1 VGDERFEMNSLD
13 EIRKKREAWEKV
25 QLTKN
30 PVPRAKTSS
39 GFEVDVLYAPSDL
52 EDFDYLRDLG
62 FPGEFPFTRGVYPTM
77 YRGNLWSMRQYAGF
91 ADAEESNRRFKY
103 LLEQGQTGLS
113 VAFDLPTQMG
123 FDSDNPM
130 VRADVGRVGVAVDTL
145 RDMEILFDGIPLDKI
160 TTSFTI
166 NATAAIIL
174 AMYLAVADKQGV
186 PMEKVGGTLQ
196 NEILKEYIA
205 RGTFI
210 FPPRPSLR
218 LVVDIIEFCKDRVP
232 RMNTIN
238 FSGYHVRE
246 AGANAIQEAAYCLSS
261 AVTYVEEVLKRAI
274 DIDDFAPRIAFHLI
288 VGLDFFEEIAKIRA
302 TRRLWAKIARERFK
316 AKNPRSM
323 MLRLFCGS
331 SAREATLREPLNN
344 IIRATIDMMGI
355 VFSGAQSASILSY
368 DEAYTIPTEE
378 SALISLRAQQ
388 IVGYETGVTKV
399 VDPLGGS
406 YYLESLT
413 HRMEKEIRALM
424 DEIDAAGGMLR
435 CIESGKIQMDVLKN
449 AYEIERKKQSGEI
462 VIVGVNKFVDEQ
474 KQDEEIVLT
483 KIDPNLSKRQIERLN
498 QVKAERDSKKVERA
512 LKVLK
517 EKAMSTENLVPS
529 VQEAVKEYA
538 TVGEIC
544 DTLREVFGEHTESA
558 VL

>member
-1 VGDERFEMNSLD
+1 MSSMD
-13 EIRKKREAWEKV
+13 EINRERERWGKAM
-25 QLTKN
+25 LAKN
-30 PVPRAKTSS
+30 PLTPAETTS
-39 GFEVDVLYAPSDL
+39 GLDIDVVYTPADL
-52 EDFDYLRDLG
+52 EDIDYQRDLG
-62 FPGEFPFTRGVYPTM
+62 FPGEFPFTRGIYPTM

-103 LLEQGQTGLS
+103 LLDQGQTGLS

-130 VRADVGRVGVAVDTL
+130 VKNDAGRVGVAVDTL

-174 AMYLAVADKQGV
+174 AMYLAVAAKQGV
-186 PMEKVGGTLQ
+186 PMDKVGGTLQ
-196 NEILKEYIA
+196 NEILKEFIA

-218 LVVDIIEFCKDRVP
+218 LVVDIIDFCKGKVP

-246 AGANAIQEAAYCLSS
+246 AGANAIQEVAYCLSS
-261 AVTYVEEVLKRAI
+261 AIAYIEEVLKRGI
-274 DIDDFAPRIAFHLI
+274 DIDDFAPRVAFHLI
-288 VGLDFFEEIAKIRA
+288 VGLDFFEELAKIRA
-302 TRRLWAKIARERFK
+302 ARRLWAKIAKERFK

-344 IIRATIDMMGI
+344 IVRATIDMMGI
-355 VFSGAQSASILSY
+355 VFAGAQSASILSY

-378 SALISLRAQQ
+378 SALISLRTQQ
-388 IVGYETGVTKV
+388 IIGYETGITKV

-406 YYLESLT
+406 YYLENLT
-413 HRMEKEIRALM
+413 HRIEKEIKKLM
-424 DEIDAAGGMLR
+424 DEIDASGGMLR
-435 CIESGKIQMDVLKN
+435 CIETGKIQMDVSKN
-449 AYEIERKKQSGEI
+449 AYEIEKKKQTGEL
-462 VIVGVNKFVDEQ
+462 VIVGVNKFIDEQ
-474 KQDEEIVLT
+474 KQDEEVVLT
-483 KIDPNLSKRQIERLN
+483 KIDPNLAKKQIEKLH
-498 QVKAERDSKKVERA
+498 QVKSERNNKKVQEA

-517 EKAMSTENLVPS
+517 QTAMGTENLVPAI
-529 VQEAVKEYA
+529 QEAVKEYA

-544 DTLREVFGEHTESA
+544 DTLREVFGEHTESV

>member
-1 VGDERFEMNSLD
+1 MD
-13 EIRKKREAWEKV
+13 EIKKERERWENAS
-25 QLTKN
+25 LGRN
-30 PVPRAKTSS
+30 PVPPARTTS
-39 GFEVDVLYAPSDL
+39 GIDLDLVYTPSDL
-52 EDFDYLRDLG
+52 GDFDYLQDLG
-62 FPGEFPFTRGVYPTM
+62 LPGEFPFTRGIYPTM

-103 LLEQGQTGLS
+103 LLGQGQTGLS

-130 VRADVGRVGVAVDTL
+130 VLADIGRVGVAVDTL

-174 AMYLAVADKQGV
+174 SMYLAVAEKQGV
-186 PMEKVGGTLQ
+186 PPEKVGGTLQ

-205 RGTFI
+205 RGTYI

-218 LVVDIIEFCKDRVP
+218 LVVDIIDFCKDRVP

-246 AGANAIQEAAYCLSS
+246 AGSNAIQEAAYCLSS
-261 AVTYVEEVLKRAI
+261 AITYIEEVVKRGI

-288 VGLDFFEEIAKIRA
+288 VGLDFFEEISKIRA
-302 TRRLWAKIARERFK
+302 TRRLWAKIAKERFK

-368 DEAYTIPTEE
+368 DEAYTIPTED
-378 SALISLRAQQ
+378 SALLSLRTQQ
-388 IVGYETGVTKV
+388 IIGYETGITKV

-413 HRMEKEIRALM
+413 GRMEREIRRLIG
-424 DEIDAAGGMLR
+424 EIDAAGGMLR
-435 CIESGKIQMDVLKN
+435 CIETGKIQMDVLKN
-449 AYEIERKKQSGEI
+449 AYEIEKKRQKGEM
-462 VIVGVNKFVDEQ
+462 VVVGVNRFIDED
-474 KQDEEIVLT
+474 KADEEIVLT
-483 KIDPNLSKRQIERLN
+483 RIDPSLSRRQMERLH
-498 QVKAERDSKKVERA
+498 QVKAARDNEKVGR
-512 LKVLK
+512 VLNVMR
-517 EKAMSTENLVPS
+517 EKAQGAENLVPFI
-529 VQEAVKEYA
+529 QDAVREYA
-538 TVGEIC
+538 SVGEIC
-544 DTLREVFGEHTESA
+544 DALKAVFGEHQESV

>member
-1 VGDERFEMNSLD
+1 MSSVEELKKERE
-13 EIRKKREAWEKV
+13 RWEKAN
-25 QLTKN
+25 LAKN
-30 PVPRAKTSS
+30 PVAPAKTTS
-39 GFEVDVLYAPSDL
+39 GLDVDVLYTPAEFD
-52 EDFDYLRDLG
+52 DFDYQRDLG
-62 FPGEFPFTRGVYPTM
+62 MPGEYPFTRGVYPSM
-77 YRGNLWSMRQYAGF
+77 FRGNLWSMRQYAGF

-103 LLEQGQTGLS
+103 LLDQGQTGLS

-130 VRADVGRVGVAVDTL
+130 VKAEVGRVGVAVDTL
-145 RDMEILFDGIPLDKI
+145 RDMEILFQGIPLDKI

-166 NATAAIIL
+166 NSTAAIIL
-174 AMYLAVADKQGV
+174 AMYLAVAEKQGV
-186 PMEKVGGTLQ
+186 PATKVGGTLQ
-196 NEILKEYIA
+196 NEILKEFIA
-205 RGTFI
+205 RGTYI

-218 LVVDIIEFCKDRVP
+218 LVVDIIDFCKDKVP

-246 AGANAIQEAAYCLSS
+246 AGSNAVQEVAYCLSS
-261 AVTYVEEVLKRAI
+261 AITYIEEVLKRGI
-274 DIDDFAPRIAFHLI
+274 NFDDFGPRLAFHLI

-302 TRRLWAKIARERFK
+302 ARRLWAKIAKERFN

-344 IIRATIDMMGI
+344 IVRATIDMLGI
-355 VFSGAQSASILSY
+355 VFAGAQSASILSY

-378 SALISLRAQQ
+378 SALISLRTQQ
-388 IVGYETGVTKV
+388 IIGYETGITKV

-413 HRMEKEIRALM
+413 NRLEKEIKRTM
-424 DEIDAAGGMLR
+424 DEIDSLGGMLR
-435 CIESGKIQMDVLKN
+435 CIETGKIQMDVAKN

-474 KQDEEIVLT
+474 KQDEEVVLT
-483 KIDPNLSKRQIERLN
+483 KIDPNLSRKQIEKL
-498 QVKAERDSKKVERA
+498 QKVKAERNNPKVKEA
-512 LKVLK
+512 LRVLK
-517 EKAMSTENLVPS
+517 EKGKGSENLVPAI
-529 VQEAVKEYA
+529 QDAVREYA
-538 TVGEIC
+538 TIGEIC

>member
-1 VGDERFEMNSLD
+1 MD
-13 EIRKKREAWEKV
+13 EIKKERERWENAS
-25 QLTKN
+25 LGRN
-30 PVPRAKTSS
+30 PVPPARTTS
-39 GFEVDVLYAPSDL
+39 GIDLDLVYTPSDL
-52 EDFDYLRDLG
+52 GDFDYLQDLG
-62 FPGEFPFTRGVYPTM
+62 LPGEFPFTRGIYPTM

-103 LLEQGQTGLS
+103 LLGQGQTGLS

-130 VRADVGRVGVAVDTL
+130 VLADIGRVGVAVDTL

-174 AMYLAVADKQGV
+174 SMYLAVAEKQGV
-186 PMEKVGGTLQ
+186 PPEKVGGTLQ

-205 RGTFI
+205 RGTYI

-218 LVVDIIEFCKDRVP
+218 LVVDIIDFCRDRVP

-246 AGANAIQEAAYCLSS
+246 AGSNAIQEAAYCLSS
-261 AVTYVEEVLKRAI
+261 AITYIEEVVKRGI

-288 VGLDFFEEIAKIRA
+288 VGLDFFEEISKIRA
-302 TRRLWAKIARERFK
+302 TRRLWAKIAKERFK

-368 DEAYTIPTEE
+368 DEAYTIPTED
-378 SALISLRAQQ
+378 SALLSLRTQQ
-388 IVGYETGVTKV
+388 IIGYETGITKV

-413 HRMEKEIRALM
+413 GRMETEIRRLIG
-424 DEIDAAGGMLR
+424 EIDAAGGMLR
-435 CIESGKIQMDVLKN
+435 CIETGKIQMDVLKN
-449 AYEIERKKQSGEI
+449 AYEIEKKRQKGEM
-462 VIVGVNKFVDEQ
+462 VVVGVNRFIDED
-474 KQDEEIVLT
+474 KADEEIVLIR
-483 KIDPNLSKRQIERLN
+483 IDPSLSRRQIERLH
-498 QVKAERDSKKVERA
+498 QVKAARDNEKVGR
-512 LKVLK
+512 VLNVLR
-517 EKAMSTENLVPS
+517 EKAQGAENLVPFI
-529 VQEAVKEYA
+529 QDAVREYA
-538 TVGEIC
+538 SVGEIC
-544 DTLREVFGEHTESA
+544 DALKAVFGEHQESV

>member
-1 VGDERFEMNSLD
+1 MSSTGD
-13 EIRKKREAWEKV
+13 IKRERERWEKAMV
-25 QLTKN
+25 AKN
-30 PVPRAKTSS
+30 PMPRAGTTS
-39 GFEVDVLYAPSDL
+39 GLDIDVVYTPADL
-52 EDFDYLRDLG
+52 EDFDYLQDMG

-130 VRADVGRVGVAVDTL
+130 VKADVGRVGVAVDTL

-174 AMYLAVADKQGV
+174 AMYLAVAEKQGV
-186 PMEKVGGTLQ
+186 PIEKVGGTLQ

-246 AGANAIQEAAYCLSS
+246 AGSNAIQEAAYCLSS
-261 AVTYVEEVLKRAI
+261 ASTYIEEVLRRGI

-302 TRRLWAKIARERFK
+302 ARRLWAKIAKERFK
-316 AKNPRSM
+316 ARNPRSM

-344 IIRATIDMMGI
+344 IIRATIDMLGI
-355 VFSGAQSASILSY
+355 VFAGVQSASILSY

-378 SALISLRAQQ
+378 SALISLRTQQ
-388 IVGYETGVTKV
+388 IIGYETGITKV

-413 HRMEKEIRALM
+413 NRMEKEIKTLI

-435 CIESGKIQMDVLKN
+435 CIETGKIQMDVLKN
-449 AYEIERKKQSGEI
+449 AYEIEKKKQSGEV
-462 VIVGVNKFVDEQ
+462 VIVGVNKFVDEK
-474 KQDEEIVLT
+474 KQDEEVVLT
-483 KIDPNLSKRQIERLN
+483 KINPSLVNKQIEKLN
-498 QVKAERDSKKVERA
+498 RMKSGRDSKKVKKA
-512 LKVLK
+512 LRVLK
-517 EKAMSTENLVPS
+517 EKAMGEENLIPAI
-529 VQEAVKEYA
+529 QEAVKEYA
-538 TVGEIC
+538 TIGELC
-544 DTLREVFGEHTESA
+544 DTLREVFGEHQESV

>member
-1 VGDERFEMNSLD
+1 MSSLD
-13 EIRKKREAWEKV
+13 EIRKKREEWEKAH
-25 QLTKN
+25 LKKN
-30 PVPRAKTSS
+30 PVSPAKTTS
-39 GFEVDVLYAPSDL
+39 GIDVDVVYTPSDL

-123 FDSDNPM
+123 FDSDNPL
-130 VRADVGRVGVAVDTL
+130 VKADVGRVGVAVDTL

-174 AMYLAVADKQGV
+174 AMYLAVAEKQGV

-210 FPPRPSLR
+210 FPPSPSLR
-218 LVVDIIEFCKDRVP
+218 LVVDIIDFCKDRVP

-246 AGANAIQEAAYCLSS
+246 AGANAIQEVAYCLSS
-261 AVTYVEEVLKRAI
+261 AITYIEEVLKRGIAF
-274 DIDDFAPRIAFHLI
+274 DDFGPRLAFHLI

-302 TRRLWAKIARERFK
+302 ARRLWAKIAKERFK

-344 IIRATIDMMGI
+344 IIRATIDMMGV
-355 VFSGAQSASILSY
+355 VFAGAQSASILSY

-378 SALISLRAQQ
+378 SALISLRTQQ
-388 IVGYETGVTKV
+388 IIGHETGIAKV
-399 VDPLGGS
+399 ADPLGGS
-406 YYLESLT
+406 YYLEHLT
-413 HRMEKEIRALM
+413 NELEKEIKTLM
-424 DEIDAAGGMLR
+424 DEIDNAGGMLR
-435 CIESGKIQMDVLKN
+435 CIETGKIQMDVSRN
-449 AYEIERKKQSGEI
+449 AYEIERKKQSGET
-462 VIVGVNKFVDEQ
+462 VVVGVNKFIDESR
-474 KQDEEIVLT
+474 QDEEIVLT
-483 KIDPNLSKRQIERLN
+483 KIDPNLARKQIERLH
-498 QVKAERDSKKVERA
+498 QVKSQRDSQKAAKTLR
-512 LKVLK
+512 VLK
-517 EKAMSTENLVPS
+517 EKAMGTENLVPAI
-529 VQEAVKEYA
+529 QDAVREYA

-544 DTLREVFGEHTESA
+544 DALREVFGEHQESV

>member
-1 VGDERFEMNSLD
+1 MSSAD
-13 EIRKKREAWEKV
+13 EIGKEKKRWKEAMEAR
-25 QLTKN
+25 N
-30 PVPRAKTSS
+30 PLSPAATTS
-39 GFEVDVLYAPSDL
+39 GIDVDVVYAPSDL
-52 EDFDYLRDLG
+52 GDFDYLRDLG

-123 FDSDNPM
+123 FDSDNFM

-145 RDMEILFDGIPLDKI
+145 RDMEILFEGIPLDRI

-166 NATAAIIL
+166 NATAAVIL
-174 AMYLAVADKQGV
+174 AMYLAVAEKQGI

-218 LVVDIIEFCKDRVP
+218 LVVDIIDFCKDRVP

-246 AGANAIQEAAYCLSS
+246 AGANAVQEVAYCLSS
-261 AVTYVEEVLKRAI
+261 AITYIEEVVKRGIAF
-274 DIDDFAPRIAFHLI
+274 DDFGPRLAFHLI

-302 TRRLWAKIARERFK
+302 ARRLWAKIAKERFK

-331 SAREATLREPLNN
+331 SAREATQREPLNN
-344 IIRATIDMMGI
+344 IIRATIDMLGI
-355 VFSGAQSASILSY
+355 VFAGAQSASILSY
-368 DEAYTIPTEE
+368 DEAYTLPTEE
-378 SALISLRAQQ
+378 SALISLRTQQ
-388 IVGYETGVTKV
+388 IIGYETGIAKV
-399 VDPLGGS
+399 ADPLGGS

-413 HRMEKEIRALM
+413 HRLEKEIEDLIE
-424 DEIDAAGGMLR
+424 EIDASGGMLH
-435 CIESGKIQMDVLKN
+435 CIETGKIQMDVAGN
-449 AYEIERKKQSGEI
+449 AYESERKKQSGET
-462 VIVGVNKFVDEQ
+462 VVVGVNKFVDEAR
-474 KQDEEIVLT
+474 QDEEIVLT
-483 KIDPNLSKRQIERLN
+483 KIDPNLARKQMNRLH
-498 QVKAERDSKKVERA
+498 QVKSERNSQAVAVA
-512 LKVLK
+512 LNALK
-517 EKAMSTENLVPS
+517 EKAGGTENLIPS
-529 VQEAVKEYA
+529 IQEAVREYA

-544 DTLREVFGEHTESA
+544 DTLREVFGEHRESI

>member
-1 VGDERFEMNSLD
+1 MSSVEELKKERE
-13 EIRKKREAWEKV
+13 RWEKAN
-25 QLTKN
+25 LAKN
-30 PVPRAKTSS
+30 PVAPAKTTS
-39 GFEVDVLYAPSDL
+39 GLDVDVLYSPAELD
-52 EDFDYLRDLG
+52 DFDYQRDLG
-62 FPGEFPFTRGVYPTM
+62 MPGEYPFTRGVYPSM
-77 YRGNLWSMRQYAGF
+77 FRGNLWSMRQYAGF

-103 LLEQGQTGLS
+103 LLDQGQTGLS

-130 VRADVGRVGVAVDTL
+130 VKAEVGRVGVAVDTL
-145 RDMEILFDGIPLDKI
+145 QDMEILFQGIPLDKI

-166 NATAAIIL
+166 NSTAAIIL
-174 AMYLAVADKQGV
+174 AMYLAVAEKQGV
-186 PMEKVGGTLQ
+186 PATKVGGTLQ
-196 NEILKEYIA
+196 NEILKEFIA
-205 RGTFI
+205 RGTYI

-218 LVVDIIEFCKDRVP
+218 LVVDIIDFCKDKVP

-246 AGANAIQEAAYCLSS
+246 AGSNAVQEVAYCLSS
-261 AVTYVEEVLKRAI
+261 AITYIEEVLKRGI
-274 DIDDFAPRIAFHLI
+274 NFDDFGPRLAFHLI

-302 TRRLWAKIARERFK
+302 ARRLWAKIAKERFN

-344 IIRATIDMMGI
+344 IVRATIDMLGI
-355 VFSGAQSASILSY
+355 VFAGAQSASILSY

-378 SALISLRAQQ
+378 SALISLRTQQ
-388 IVGYETGVTKV
+388 IIGYETGIAKV

-413 HRMEKEIRALM
+413 NRLEKEIKRTM
-424 DEIDAAGGMLR
+424 DEIDSLGGMLR
-435 CIESGKIQMDVLKN
+435 CIETGKIQMDVAKN

-474 KQDEEIVLT
+474 KQDEEVVLT
-483 KIDPNLSKRQIERLN
+483 KIDPNLSRKQIEKL
-498 QVKAERDSKKVERA
+498 QKVKAERNNPKVKEA
-512 LKVLK
+512 LRILK
-517 EKAMSTENLVPS
+517 EKGKGSENLVPAI
-529 VQEAVKEYA
+529 QDAVREYA
-538 TVGEIC
+538 TIGEIC

>member
-1 VGDERFEMNSLD
+1 MSTLD
-13 EIRKKREAWEKV
+13 ELKKERERWEKAN
-25 QLTKN
+25 LTKN
-30 PVPRAKTSS
+30 PVAPAKTTS
-39 GFEVDVLYAPSDL
+39 GLDVDVVYTPADL
-52 EDFDYLRDLG
+52 GDFDYQKDLG
-62 FPGEFPFTRGVYPTM
+62 FPGEFPYTRGVYPSM
-77 YRGNLWSMRQYAGF
+77 FRGSLWSMRQYAGF
-91 ADAEESNRRFKY
+91 ADAEESNKRFKY
-103 LLEQGQTGLS
+103 LLDQGQSGLS

-130 VRADVGRVGVAVDTL
+130 VKAEVGRVGVAVDTL
-145 RDMEILFDGIPLDKI
+145 RDMEILFEGIPLDKI

-166 NATAAIIL
+166 NSTAAIIL
-174 AMYLAVADKQGV
+174 AMYLAVAEKQGV
-186 PMEKVGGTLQ
+186 PMSKVGGTLQ
-196 NEILKEYIA
+196 NEILKEFIA
-205 RGTFI
+205 RGTYI

-218 LVVDIIEFCKDRVP
+218 LVVDIIDFCKDKVA

-246 AGANAIQEAAYCLSS
+246 AGANAVQEVAYCLSS
-261 AVTYVEEVLKRAI
+261 AIAYIEEVLKRGVNF
-274 DIDDFAPRIAFHLI
+274 DDFGPRLAFHLI

-302 TRRLWAKIARERFK
+302 ARRLWAKIAKERFN

-344 IIRATIDMMGI
+344 IVRATIDMLGI
-355 VFSGAQSASILSY
+355 VFAGAQSASILSY

-378 SALISLRAQQ
+378 SALISLRTQQ
-388 IVGYETGVTKV
+388 IIGYETGIAKV

-413 HRMEKEIRALM
+413 SRLEKEMKKLM
-424 DEIDAAGGMLR
+424 DEIDSLGGMLR
-435 CIESGKIQMDVLKN
+435 CIETGKIQMDVSKN
-449 AYEIERKKQSGEI
+449 AYEIEKKKQNGEV

-474 KQDEEIVLT
+474 KQDEEVVLT
-483 KIDPNLSKRQIERLN
+483 KIDPNLTRKQIEKL
-498 QVKAERDSKKVERA
+498 QKVKSERNNPKVKDA

-517 EKAMSTENLVPS
+517 EKAKGTENLVPAI
-529 VQEAVKEYA
+529 QDAVREYA
-538 TVGEIC
+538 TIGEIC

>member
-1 VGDERFEMNSLD
+1 MNSID
-13 EIRKKREAWEKV
+13 EIKKERERWERQMLK
-25 QLTKN
+25 KN
-30 PVPRAKTSS
+30 PPPLAKTTS
-39 GFEVDVLYAPSDL
+39 GLDLDVLYTPAEVS
-52 EDFDYLRDLG
+52 DFDYLRDLG

-91 ADAEESNRRFKY
+91 ADAEESNRRYKY

-130 VRADVGRVGVAVDTL
+130 VKADVGRVGVAVDTL
-145 RDMEILFDGIPLDKI
+145 RDMEILFDGIPLDQI

-174 AMYLAVADKQGV
+174 AMYLAVAEKQGV
-186 PMEKVGGTLQ
+186 PLDKVGGTLQ

-218 LVVDIIEFCKDRVP
+218 LVVDIIEFCKDRCP

-246 AGANAIQEAAYCLSS
+246 AGSNAIQEAAYCLSS
-261 AVTYVEEVLKRAI
+261 AITYVEEVLKRGI
-274 DIDDFAPRIAFHLI
+274 DIDEFAPRIAFHLI

-302 TRRLWAKIARERFK
+302 ARRLWAKIAKERFK

-331 SAREATLREPLNN
+331 SAREATAREPLNN

-355 VFSGAQSASILSY
+355 VFAGAQSASIMSY

-378 SALISLRAQQ
+378 SALISLRTQQ
-388 IVGYETGVTKV
+388 IIAYETGITKV

-406 YYLESLT
+406 YYLENLT
-413 HRMEKEIRALM
+413 NRMEKEIKTLI
-424 DEIDAAGGMLR
+424 DEIDQEGGMLS
-435 CIESGKIQMDVLKN
+435 CIEKGKIQKDVLKN

-462 VIVGVNKFVDEQ
+462 VVVGVNKFVDERRE
-474 KQDEEIVLT
+474 DEEIVLT
-483 KIDPNLSKRQIERLN
+483 KIDPNLSRKQIERLRE
-498 QVKAERDSKKVERA
+498 VKRQRNNEKV
-512 LKVLK
+512 LKTLNVLK
-517 EKAMSTENLVPS
+517 EKAKGQENLIPYIY
-529 VQEAVKEYA
+529 EAVKEYA
-538 TVGEIC
+538 TIGEIC
-544 DTLREVFGEHTESA
+544 DTLREVFGEYQEP
-558 VL
+558 VIL

>member
-1 VGDERFEMNSLD
+1 MKSAD
-13 EIRKKREAWEKV
+13 EIGKERQRWEKAM
-25 QLTKN
+25 LAKN
-30 PVPRAKTSS
+30 PVTPAKTTSDL
-39 GFEVDVLYAPSDL
+39 EVDVLYTPSDL
-52 EDFDYLRDLG
+52 PDFDYLRDLG

-130 VRADVGRVGVAVDTL
+130 VRTEVGRVGVAVDTL
-145 RDMEILFDGIPLDKI
+145 KDMEVLFDGIPLDKI

-174 AMYLAVADKQGV
+174 AMYLAVAEKQGV
-186 PMEKVGGTLQ
+186 PPEKVGGTLQ

-218 LVVDIIEFCKDRVP
+218 LVVDIIDFCKDRVP

-246 AGANAIQEAAYCLSS
+246 AGADAVQEAAYCLSS
-261 AVTYVEEVLKRAI
+261 AITYVEEVLKRGIA
-274 DIDDFAPRIAFHLI
+274 IDDFAPRIAFHLI

-302 TRRLWAKIARERFK
+302 TRRLWAKIAKERFE

-355 VFSGAQSASILSY
+355 VFAGAQSASILSY
-368 DEAYTIPTEE
+368 DEAYTLPTEE
-378 SALISLRAQQ
+378 SALVSLRTQQ
-388 IVGYETGVTKV
+388 IIGYETGITKV

-413 HRMEKEIRALM
+413 NRMEKEIKTLI
-424 DEIDAAGGMLR
+424 DEIDAAGGML
-435 CIESGKIQMDVLKN
+435 CCVETGKIQMDVLKK
-449 AYEIERKKQSGEI
+449 AYETEKKRQNREM
-462 VIVGVNKFVDEQ
+462 VVVGVNRFVDEK

-483 KIDPNLSKRQIERLN
+483 KIDPGLAQKQMERLHR
-498 QVKAERDSKKVERA
+498 VKATRDREKVEKT

-517 EKAMSTENLVPS
+517 EKARGGENLVPFI
-529 VQEAVKEYA
+529 QEAVKEYA

-544 DTLREVFGEHTESA
+544 DALREVFGEHQESVA
-558 VL
+558 L

>member
-1 VGDERFEMNSLD
+1 MSSVDEL
-13 EIRKKREAWEKV
+13 KKERERWEKAN
-25 QLTKN
+25 LTKS
-30 PVPRAKTSS
+30 PVAPAKTTS
-39 GFEVDVLYAPSDL
+39 GLDVDVVYTPADL
-52 EDFDYLRDLG
+52 GDFDYQKDLG
-62 FPGEFPFTRGVYPTM
+62 FPGEFPYTRGVYPSM
-77 YRGNLWSMRQYAGF
+77 FRGNLWSMRQYAGF
-91 ADAEESNRRFKY
+91 ADAEESNKRFKY
-103 LLEQGQTGLS
+103 LLEQGQSGLS

-130 VRADVGRVGVAVDTL
+130 VKAEVGRVGVAVDTL
-145 RDMEILFDGIPLDKI
+145 RDMEILFEGIPLDKI

-174 AMYLAVADKQGV
+174 AMYLAVAEKQGV
-186 PMEKVGGTLQ
+186 PMNKVGGTLQ
-196 NEILKEYIA
+196 NEILKEFIA
-205 RGTFI
+205 RGTYI

-218 LVVDIIEFCKDRVP
+218 LVVDIIDFCKDKVA

-246 AGANAIQEAAYCLSS
+246 AGANAVQEVAYCLSS
-261 AVTYVEEVLKRAI
+261 AIAYIEEVLKRGVNF
-274 DIDDFAPRIAFHLI
+274 DDFGPRLAFHLI

-302 TRRLWAKIARERFK
+302 ARRLWAKIAKERFG

-344 IIRATIDMMGI
+344 IVRATIDMLGI
-355 VFSGAQSASILSY
+355 VFAGAQSASILSY
-368 DEAYTIPTEE
+368 DEAFTIPTEE
-378 SALISLRAQQ
+378 SALISLRTQQ
-388 IVGYETGVTKV
+388 IIGYETGIAKV

-413 HRMEKEIRALM
+413 NRLEKEMKKLM
-424 DEIDAAGGMLR
+424 DEIDSLGGMLR
-435 CIESGKIQMDVLKN
+435 CIETGKIQMDVSKN

-462 VIVGVNKFVDEQ
+462 VVVGVNKFVDEQ
-474 KQDEEIVLT
+474 KQDEEVVLT
-483 KIDPNLSKRQIERLN
+483 KIDPNITRKQIEKL
-498 QVKAERDSKKVERA
+498 QKVKAERNNAKVKEA

-517 EKAMSTENLVPS
+517 EKAKGTENLVPFI
-529 VQEAVKEYA
+529 QDAVREYA
-538 TVGEIC
+538 SIGEIC

>member
-1 VGDERFEMNSLD
+1 MSQLD
-13 EIRKKREAWEKV
+13 ELKKERERWGKAN
-25 QLTKN
+25 LTKN
-30 PVPRAKTSS
+30 PVAPAKTTS
-39 GFEVDVLYAPSDL
+39 GFDIDVVYTPAELG
-52 EDFDYLRDLG
+52 DFDYQKDLG
-62 FPGEFPFTRGVYPTM
+62 FPGEYPFTRGVYPSM

-174 AMYLAVADKQGV
+174 VMYLAVAEKQGV
-186 PMEKVGGTLQ
+186 PLEKVGGTLQ

-218 LVVDIIEFCKDRVP
+218 LVVDIIDFCKDRVP

-246 AGANAIQEAAYCLSS
+246 AGSNAIQEAAYCLSS
-261 AVTYVEEVLKRAI
+261 AITYIEEVLKRGI

-302 TRRLWAKIARERFK
+302 ARRLWAKIAKERFK

-323 MLRLFCGS
+323 MFRLFCGS

-355 VFSGAQSASILSY
+355 TFAGAQSASILSY

-378 SALISLRAQQ
+378 SALVSLRTQQ
-388 IVGYETGVTKV
+388 IIGYETGIAKV

-406 YYLESLT
+406 YYLENLT
-413 HRMEKEIRALM
+413 NRMEKEIKALI
-424 DEIDAAGGMLR
+424 DEIDAEGGMLR
-435 CIESGKIQMDVLKN
+435 CIETGKIQMDVLKN
-449 AYEIERKKQSGEI
+449 AYEIEKRKQSGET
-462 VIVGVNKFVDEQ
+462 VVVGVNKFVDEQ
-474 KQDEEIVLT
+474 RRDEEIVLT
-483 KIDPNLSKRQIERLN
+483 KIDPSLVKKQIERLT
-498 QVKAERDSKKVERA
+498 QVKAKRDKKKVERA

-517 EKAMSTENLVPS
+517 EKAMGTENLVPS
-529 VQEAVKEYA
+529 IQEAIKEYA

-544 DTLREVFGEHTESA
+544 DTLREVFGEHQESV

>member
-1 VGDERFEMNSLD
+1 MGSVDEL
-13 EIRKKREAWEKV
+13 KKERERWEKAS
-25 QLTKN
+25 LTKN
-30 PVPRAKTSS
+30 PVAPAKTTS
-39 GFEVDVLYAPSDL
+39 GLDVDVVYTPADL
-52 EDFDYLRDLG
+52 GDFDYQKDLG
-62 FPGEFPFTRGVYPTM
+62 FPGEFPYTRGVYPSM
-77 YRGNLWSMRQYAGF
+77 FRGSLWSMRQYAGF
-91 ADAEESNRRFKY
+91 ADAEESNKRFKY
-103 LLEQGQTGLS
+103 LLEQGQSGLS

-130 VRADVGRVGVAVDTL
+130 VKAEVGRVGVAVDTL
-145 RDMEILFDGIPLDKI
+145 RDMEILFEGIPLDKI

-166 NATAAIIL
+166 NSTAAIIL
-174 AMYLAVADKQGV
+174 AMYLAVAEKQGV
-186 PMEKVGGTLQ
+186 PMNKVGGTLQ
-196 NEILKEYIA
+196 NEILKEFIA
-205 RGTFI
+205 RGTYI

-218 LVVDIIEFCKDRVP
+218 LVVDIIDFCKDKVS

-246 AGANAIQEAAYCLSS
+246 AGANAIQEVAYCLSS
-261 AVTYVEEVLKRAI
+261 AITYIEEVLKRGVNF
-274 DIDDFAPRIAFHLI
+274 DDFGPRLAFHLI

-302 TRRLWAKIARERFK
+302 ARRLWAKIAKERFN

-344 IIRATIDMMGI
+344 IVRATIDMLGI
-355 VFSGAQSASILSY
+355 VFAGAQSASILSY

-378 SALISLRAQQ
+378 SALISLRTQQ
-388 IVGYETGVTKV
+388 IIGYETGIAKV
-399 VDPLGGS
+399 VDPLAGS

-413 HRMEKEIRALM
+413 NRLEKEMKKLM
-424 DEIDAAGGMLR
+424 DEIDSLGGMLR
-435 CIESGKIQMDVLKN
+435 CIETGKIQMDVSKN

-474 KQDEEIVLT
+474 KQDEEVVLT
-483 KIDPNLSKRQIERLN
+483 KIDPNLTKRQIEKL
-498 QVKAERDSKKVERA
+498 QKVKAERNNPKVKEA
-512 LKVLK
+512 LRVLK
-517 EKAMSTENLVPS
+517 EKAKGTENLVPAI
-529 VQEAVKEYA
+529 QDAVREYA
-538 TVGEIC
+538 SVGEIC

>member
-1 VGDERFEMNSLD
+1 MRSMDK
-13 EIRKKREAWEKV
+13 IKREKERWEKGM
-25 QLTKN
+25 LAKN
-30 PVPRAKTSS
+30 PVSPAKTTS
-39 GFEVDVLYAPSDL
+39 GIEVEVMYTPSDL

-77 YRGNLWSMRQYAGF
+77 YRGNPWSMRQYAGF

-210 FPPRPSLR
+210 FPPKPSLR
-218 LVVDIIEFCKDRVP
+218 LVVDIIDFCKDRVP

-246 AGANAIQEAAYCLSS
+246 AGSNAIQEAAYCLSS
-261 AVTYVEEVLKRAI
+261 AITYVEEVLKRGI

-288 VGLDFFEEIAKIRA
+288 VGLDFFEEITKIRA
-302 TRRLWAKIARERFK
+302 TRRLWAKIAKERFK

-355 VFSGAQSASILSY
+355 VFAGAQSASILSY

-378 SALISLRAQQ
+378 SALISLRTQQ
-388 IVGYETGVTKV
+388 IIGYETGITRV

-406 YYLESLT
+406 YYLENLT
-413 HRMEKEIRALM
+413 NRMEKEIRALI
-424 DEIDAAGGMLR
+424 DEIDEAGGMLR
-435 CIESGKIQMDVLKN
+435 CIETGKIQMDVLKN
-449 AYEIERKKQSGEI
+449 AYEIEKRKQSGEI
-462 VIVGVNKFVDEQ
+462 VIVGVNKFIDEQ

-483 KIDPNLSKRQIERLN
+483 QIDPIVARKQIERLHR
-498 QVKAERDSKKVERA
+498 VKAERNNERVRGA
-512 LKVLK
+512 LEVLK
-517 EKAMSTENLVPS
+517 EKAMGEENLVPFILY
-529 VQEAVKEYA
+529 AVKEYA

-544 DTLREVFGEHTESA
+544 DTLREVFGEHQESV

>member
-1 VGDERFEMNSLD
+1 MSSSD
-13 EIRKKREAWEKV
+13 EIRKKREAWEKS
-25 QLTKN
+25 QLTKQ
-30 PVPRAKTSS
+30 PIPPARTAS
-39 GFEVDVLYAPSDL
+39 GLEVDVLYGPSDL

-62 FPGEFPFTRGVYPTM
+62 FPGEFPYTRGVYPTM
-77 YRGNLWSMRQYAGF
+77 YRGSLWSMRQYAGF
-91 ADAEESNRRFKY
+91 ADAEESNKRFKY
-103 LLEQGQTGLS
+103 LLEQGQSGLS

-130 VRADVGRVGVAVDTL
+130 VRAEVGRVGVAVDTL

-174 AMYLAVADKQGV
+174 AMYLAVAEKQGV
-186 PMEKVGGTLQ
+186 PMDKVGGTLQ
-196 NEILKEYIA
+196 NEILKEFIA
-205 RGTFI
+205 RGTYI

-218 LVVDIIEFCKDRVP
+218 LVVDIIDFCKDRVP

-246 AGANAIQEAAYCLSS
+246 AGANAVQEVAYCLSS
-261 AVTYVEEVLKRAI
+261 AIAYIEEVLKRGI
-274 DIDDFAPRIAFHLI
+274 PFDEFGPRLAFHLI

-302 TRRLWAKIARERFK
+302 ARRLWAKIARERFG

-344 IIRATIDMMGI
+344 IVRATIDMLGI
-355 VFSGAQSASILSY
+355 VFAGAQSASILSY

-378 SALISLRAQQ
+378 SALISLRTQQ
-388 IVGYETGVTKV
+388 IIGYETGIAKV

-413 HRMEKEIRALM
+413 HRLEDEIKKLM
-424 DEIDAAGGMLR
+424 DEIDSLGGMLR
-435 CIESGKIQMDVLKN
+435 CIETGKIQMDVSKN
-449 AYEIERKKQSGEI
+449 AYEIEKKKQSGEI
-462 VIVGVNKFVDEQ
+462 VIVGVNRFVDEQ
-474 KQDEEIVLT
+474 NKDEEINLT
-483 KIDPNLSKRQIERLN
+483 RIDPHLARKQIEKL
-498 QVKAERDSKKVERA
+498 QKVKSERNEAKGREA

-517 EKAMSTENLVPS
+517 EKARSAENLVPAI
-529 VQEAVKEYA
+529 QTAVREYA
-538 TVGEIC
+538 SVGEIC

>member
-1 VGDERFEMNSLD
+1 MSSLD
-13 EIRKKREAWEKV
+13 ELKKERERWEKAN
-25 QLTKN
+25 LTKN
-30 PVPRAKTSS
+30 PVAPAKTTS
-39 GFEVDVLYAPSDL
+39 GLDVDVVYTPADL
-52 EDFDYLRDLG
+52 GDFDYQKDLG
-62 FPGEFPFTRGVYPTM
+62 FPGEFPYTRGVYPSM
-77 YRGNLWSMRQYAGF
+77 FRGSLWSMRQYAGF
-91 ADAEESNRRFKY
+91 ADAGESNKRFKY
-103 LLEQGQTGLS
+103 LLEQGQSGLS

-130 VRADVGRVGVAVDTL
+130 VRAEVGRVGVAVDTL
-145 RDMEILFDGIPLDKI
+145 RDMEILFEGIPLDKI

-166 NATAAIIL
+166 NSTAAIIL
-174 AMYLAVADKQGV
+174 AMYLAVAEKQGV
-186 PMEKVGGTLQ
+186 PMSKVGGTLQ
-196 NEILKEYIA
+196 NEILKEFIA
-205 RGTFI
+205 RGTYI

-218 LVVDIIEFCKDRVP
+218 LVVDIIDFCKDKVA

-246 AGANAIQEAAYCLSS
+246 AGANAVQEVAYCLSS
-261 AVTYVEEVLKRAI
+261 AIAYIEEVLKRGI
-274 DIDDFAPRIAFHLI
+274 NFDDFGPRLAFHLI

-302 TRRLWAKIARERFK
+302 ARRLWAKIAKERFN

-331 SAREATLREPLNN
+331 SAREATSREPLNN
-344 IIRATIDMMGI
+344 IVRATIDMLGI
-355 VFSGAQSASILSY
+355 VFAGAQSASILSY

-378 SALISLRAQQ
+378 SALISLRTQQ
-388 IVGYETGVTKV
+388 IIGYETGIAKV

-413 HRMEKEIRALM
+413 NRLEKEMKKLM
-424 DEIDAAGGMLR
+424 DEIDSLGGMLR
-435 CIESGKIQMDVLKN
+435 CIETGKIQMDVSKN
-449 AYEIERKKQSGEI
+449 AYEIEKKKQNGEV

-474 KQDEEIVLT
+474 KQDEEVVLT
-483 KIDPNLSKRQIERLN
+483 KIDPNLTRKQIEKL
-498 QVKAERDSKKVERA
+498 QKVKSERNNPKVKDA

-517 EKAMSTENLVPS
+517 EKAKGTENLVPAI
-529 VQEAVKEYA
+529 QDAVREYA
-538 TVGEIC
+538 TIGEIC

>member
-1 VGDERFEMNSLD
+1 MSTLD
-13 EIRKKREAWEKV
+13 ELKKERERWEKAN
-25 QLTKN
+25 LTKN
-30 PVPRAKTSS
+30 PVAPAKTTS
-39 GFEVDVLYAPSDL
+39 GLDVDVVYTPADL
-52 EDFDYLRDLG
+52 GDFDYQKDLG
-62 FPGEFPFTRGVYPTM
+62 FPGEFPYTRGVYPSM
-77 YRGNLWSMRQYAGF
+77 FRGSLWSMRQYAGF
-91 ADAEESNRRFKY
+91 ADAEESNKRFKY
-103 LLEQGQTGLS
+103 LLDQGQSGLS

-130 VRADVGRVGVAVDTL
+130 VKAEVGRVGVAVDTL
-145 RDMEILFDGIPLDKI
+145 RDMEILFEGIPLDKI

-166 NATAAIIL
+166 NSTAAVIL
-174 AMYLAVADKQGV
+174 AMYLAVAEKQGV
-186 PMEKVGGTLQ
+186 PMSKVGGTLQ
-196 NEILKEYIA
+196 NEILKEFIA
-205 RGTFI
+205 RGTYI

-218 LVVDIIEFCKDRVP
+218 LVVDIIDFCKDNVA

-246 AGANAIQEAAYCLSS
+246 AGANAVQEVAYCLSS
-261 AVTYVEEVLKRAI
+261 AIAYIEEVLKRGVNF
-274 DIDDFAPRIAFHLI
+274 DDFGPRLAFHLI

-302 TRRLWAKIARERFK
+302 ARRLWAKIAKERFN

-331 SAREATLREPLNN
+331 SAREATSREPLNN
-344 IIRATIDMMGI
+344 IVRATIDMLGI
-355 VFSGAQSASILSY
+355 VFAGAQSASILSY

-378 SALISLRAQQ
+378 SALISLRTQQ
-388 IVGYETGVTKV
+388 IIGYETGIAKV

-413 HRMEKEIRALM
+413 HRLEKEMKKLM
-424 DEIDAAGGMLR
+424 DEIDSLGGMLR
-435 CIESGKIQMDVLKN
+435 CIETGKIQMDVSKN
-449 AYEIERKKQSGEI
+449 AYEIEKKKQNGEI

-474 KQDEEIVLT
+474 KQDEEVVLT
-483 KIDPNLSKRQIERLN
+483 KIDPNLTRKQIEKL
-498 QVKAERDSKKVERA
+498 QKVKSERNNPKVKDA

-517 EKAMSTENLVPS
+517 EKAKGTENLVPAI
-529 VQEAVKEYA
+529 QDAVREYA
-538 TVGEIC
+538 TIGEIC

>member
-1 VGDERFEMNSLD
+1 MMD
-13 EIRKKREAWEKV
+13 EIKSEKETWEKEM
-25 QLTKN
+25 LGKN
-30 PVPRAKTSS
+30 PVPPATTTS
-39 GFEVDVLYAPSDL
+39 GIEQQVLYTPADL
-52 EDFDYLRDLG
+52 ADSDYLRDLG
-62 FPGEFPFTRGVYPTM
+62 FPGKFPFTRGVYPSM

-91 ADAEESNRRFKY
+91 ADPEESNRRFKY

-145 RDMEILFDGIPLDKI
+145 RDMEILFEGIPLDKI

-166 NATAAIIL
+166 NATAAVIL

-186 PMEKVGGTLQ
+186 PMGKVGGNLQ

-210 FPPRPSLR
+210 FPPAPSIR
-218 LVVDIIEFCKDRVP
+218 LVVDIIDFCKDHVP

-246 AGANAIQEAAYCLSS
+246 AGSNAIQEAAYCLSS
-261 AVTYVEEVLKRAI
+261 AVTYVEEVLKRGI

-302 TRRLWAKIARERFK
+302 ARRLWAKIARDRFH
-316 AKNPRSM
+316 AKNPKSM

-331 SAREATLREPLNN
+331 SAREATSKEPLNN

-355 VFSGAQSASILSY
+355 VFAGAQSASILSY

-378 SALISLRAQQ
+378 SALISLRTQQ
-388 IVGYETGVTKV
+388 IIGYETGITKV

-413 HRMEKEIRALM
+413 NRMEKEIGAVI

-435 CIESGKIQMDVLKN
+435 CIETGKIQMDVLKN
-449 AYEIERKKQSGEI
+449 SYEIEKRKQNGET

-474 KQDEEIVLT
+474 KEDEDIVLT
-483 KIDPNLSKRQIERLN
+483 TIDPDLSRKQIERLN
-498 QVKAERDSKKVERA
+498 RVKAERDNKKVEKA
-512 LKVLK
+512 LKVLE
-517 EKAMSTENLVPS
+517 EKAASAENLVPFI
-529 VQEAVKEYA
+529 QEAVREYA
-538 TVGEIC
+538 TVGEIS
-544 DTLREVFGEHTESA
+544 DALRKVFGEHQES
-558 VL
+558 VIL

>member
-1 VGDERFEMNSLD
+1 MSSLD
-13 EIRKKREAWEKV
+13 EINKARERWEKV
-25 QLTKN
+25 LLSKN
-30 PVPRAKTSS
+30 PVDPARTTS
-39 GFEVDVLYAPSDL
+39 GIEAHVVYTPSDL
-52 EDFDYLRDLG
+52 EEMDYLRDLG

-91 ADAEESNRRFKY
+91 ADADESNRRFKY

-145 RDMEILFDGIPLDKI
+145 RDMEILFDGIPLNHI

-174 AMYLAVADKQGV
+174 AMYLAVAEKQGV
-186 PMEKVGGTLQ
+186 SMDKVGGTLQ

-218 LVVDIIEFCKDRVP
+218 LVVDIIDFCKDRLP

-246 AGANAIQEAAYCLSS
+246 AGANAIQEAAYCLSN
-261 AVTYVEEVLKRAI
+261 AITYIEEVLKRGI

-302 TRRLWAKIARERFK
+302 TRRLWAKIAKERFK

-355 VFSGAQSASILSY
+355 VFAGAQSASILSY

-378 SALISLRAQQ
+378 SALISLRTQQ
-388 IVGYETGVTKV
+388 IIGYETGITKV

-424 DEIDAAGGMLR
+424 DEIEDAGGMLR
-435 CIESGKIQMDVLKN
+435 CIETGKIQMDVLKN
-449 AYEIERKKQSGEI
+449 AYETEKRKQSGEI
-462 VIVGVNKFVDEQ
+462 VVVGVNKFVDEQ

-483 KIDPNLSKRQIERLN
+483 QINPNLARRQIERLH
-498 QVKAERDSKKVERA
+498 QVKAERNHPKVKKA
-512 LKVLK
+512 LEVLK
-517 EKAMSTENLVPS
+517 EKAMGQVNLVPF
-529 VQEAVKEYA
+529 VLDAVKEYA

-544 DTLREVFGEHTESA
+544 DTLREVFGEHRESV

>member
-1 VGDERFEMNSLD
+1 MSSLD
-13 EIRKKREAWEKV
+13 EIRKKREEWEKAH
-25 QLTKN
+25 LKRN
-30 PVPRAKTSS
+30 PVSPAKTTS
-39 GFEVDVLYAPSDL
+39 GIDVDVVYTPSDL

-123 FDSDNPM
+123 FDSDNPL
-130 VRADVGRVGVAVDTL
+130 VKADVGRVGVAVDTL

-174 AMYLAVADKQGV
+174 AMYLAVAEKQGV

-210 FPPRPSLR
+210 FPPSPSLR
-218 LVVDIIEFCKDRVP
+218 LVVDIIDFCKDRVP

-246 AGANAIQEAAYCLSS
+246 AGANAIQEVAYCLSS
-261 AVTYVEEVLKRAI
+261 AITYIEEVLKRGIAF
-274 DIDDFAPRIAFHLI
+274 DDFGPRLAFHLI

-302 TRRLWAKIARERFK
+302 ARRLWAKIAKERFK

-344 IIRATIDMMGI
+344 IIRATIDMMGV
-355 VFSGAQSASILSY
+355 VFAGAQSASILSY

-378 SALISLRAQQ
+378 SALISLRTQQ
-388 IVGYETGVTKV
+388 IIGHETGIAKV
-399 VDPLGGS
+399 ADPLGGS
-406 YYLESLT
+406 YYLEHLT
-413 HRMEKEIRALM
+413 NELEKEIKTLM
-424 DEIDAAGGMLR
+424 DEIDNAGGMLR
-435 CIESGKIQMDVLKN
+435 CIETGKIQMDVSRN
-449 AYEIERKKQSGEI
+449 AYEIERKKQSGET
-462 VIVGVNKFVDEQ
+462 VVVGVNKFIDESR
-474 KQDEEIVLT
+474 QDEEIVLT
-483 KIDPNLSKRQIERLN
+483 KIDPNLARKQIERLH
-498 QVKAERDSKKVERA
+498 QVKSQRDSQKAAKTLR
-512 LKVLK
+512 VLK
-517 EKAMSTENLVPS
+517 EKAMGTENLVPAI
-529 VQEAVKEYA
+529 QDAVREYA

-544 DTLREVFGEHTESA
+544 DALREVFGEHQESV

>member
-1 VGDERFEMNSLD
+1 MNSLD
-13 EIRKKREAWEKV
+13 DIRKKREEWENIMLAKHPV
-25 QLTKN
+25 SPTKT
-30 PVPRAKTSS
+30 TS
-39 GFEVDVLYAPSDL
+39 GLEVDVVYSPSDL
-52 EDFDYLRDLG
+52 QDFDYLRDLG
-62 FPGEFPFTRGVYPTM
+62 FPGEFPFARGVYPTM

-130 VRADVGRVGVAVDTL
+130 IRADVGRVGVAVDTL

-174 AMYLAVADKQGV
+174 AMYLAVAEKQGV
-186 PMEKVGGTLQ
+186 PMNKVGGTLQ

-210 FPPRPSLR
+210 FPPKPSLR
-218 LVVDIIEFCKDRVP
+218 LVVDIIDFCKDRVP

-246 AGANAIQEAAYCLSS
+246 AGSNAIQEAAYCLSS
-261 AVTYVEEVLKRAI
+261 AIIYIEEVLKRGI
-274 DIDDFAPRIAFHLI
+274 DIDDFAPRLAFHLI

-302 TRRLWAKIARERFK
+302 TRRLWARIARERFK

-331 SAREATLREPLNN
+331 SAREAAVREPLNN

-355 VFSGAQSASILSY
+355 VFAGAQSASILSY

-378 SALISLRAQQ
+378 SALISLRTQQ
-388 IVGYETGVTKV
+388 IIGYETGITKV

-406 YYLESLT
+406 YYLENLT
-413 HRMEKEIRALM
+413 NRMEREIKSLI
-424 DEIDAAGGMLR
+424 DEIDAEGGMLR
-435 CIESGKIQMDVLKN
+435 CIETGKIQMDVLKN
-449 AYEIERKKQSGEI
+449 AYETEKKRQSGEM
-462 VIVGVNKFVDEQ
+462 VMVGVNRFVDEQ

-483 KIDPNLSKRQIERLN
+483 KIDPSLAVRQIERIR

-517 EKAMSTENLVPS
+517 EKAMATENLVPS
-529 VQEAVKEYA
+529 IHEAVREYA
-538 TVGEIC
+538 TIGEIC
-544 DTLREVFGEHTESA
+544 DTLREVFGEYEESV

>member
-1 VGDERFEMNSLD
+1 MSSLD
-13 EIRKKREAWEKV
+13 ELKKERERWEKAS
-25 QLTKN
+25 LTKN
-30 PVPRAKTSS
+30 PVAPAKTTS
-39 GFEVDVLYAPSDL
+39 GLDVDVVYTPADL
-52 EDFDYLRDLG
+52 GDFDYQKDLG
-62 FPGEFPFTRGVYPTM
+62 FPGEFPYTRGVYPSM
-77 YRGNLWSMRQYAGF
+77 FRGNLWSMRQYAGF
-91 ADAEESNRRFKY
+91 ADAEESNKRFKY
-103 LLEQGQTGLS
+103 LLDQGQSGLS

-130 VRADVGRVGVAVDTL
+130 VKAEVGRVGVAVDTL
-145 RDMEILFDGIPLDKI
+145 RDMEILFEGIPLDKI

-166 NATAAIIL
+166 NSTAAIIL
-174 AMYLAVADKQGV
+174 AMYLAVAEKQGV
-186 PMEKVGGTLQ
+186 PMSKVGGTLQ
-196 NEILKEYIA
+196 NEILKEFIA
-205 RGTFI
+205 RGTYI

-218 LVVDIIEFCKDRVP
+218 LVVDIIDFCKDKVA

-246 AGANAIQEAAYCLSS
+246 AGSNAVQEVAYCLSS
-261 AVTYVEEVLKRAI
+261 AITYIEEVLKRGI
-274 DIDDFAPRIAFHLI
+274 QFDDFGPRLAFHLI

-302 TRRLWAKIARERFK
+302 ARRLWAKIAKERFN

-344 IIRATIDMMGI
+344 IVRATIDMLGI
-355 VFSGAQSASILSY
+355 VFAGAQSASILSY

-378 SALISLRAQQ
+378 SALVSLRTQQ
-388 IVGYETGVTKV
+388 IIGYETGIAKV

-413 HRMEKEIRALM
+413 NRLEAEIKKTM
-424 DEIDAAGGMLR
+424 DEIDSLGGMLR
-435 CIESGKIQMDVLKN
+435 CIETGKIQMDVSKN
-449 AYEIERKKQSGEI
+449 AYEIEKKKQSGEV
-462 VIVGVNKFVDEQ
+462 VIVGVNKFVDEK
-474 KQDEEIVLT
+474 KQDEEVVLT
-483 KIDPNLSKRQIERLN
+483 KIDPNLTKKQIEKLRK
-498 QVKAERDSKKVERA
+498 VKSERNNPRVKEA

-517 EKAMSTENLVPS
+517 EQAQGTQNLIPAIHD
-529 VQEAVKEYA
+529 AVREYA
-538 TVGEIC
+538 TLGEIC